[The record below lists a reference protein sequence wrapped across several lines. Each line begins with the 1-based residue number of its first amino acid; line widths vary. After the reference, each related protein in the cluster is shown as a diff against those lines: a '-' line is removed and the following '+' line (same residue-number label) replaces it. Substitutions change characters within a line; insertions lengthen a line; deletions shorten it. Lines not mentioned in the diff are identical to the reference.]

1 MPLLAAVADW
11 MKTFS
16 ISAKGGQDQWDG
28 CSLWSG
34 FIRHCLYKLRAVPI
48 FSQSV
53 KENARDTPS
62 FLAARRSLA
71 REAKSAVKLLAVC
84 IQRCII
90 HIHCFCLSFPFQ
102 IPISHADLNQWSFA
116 NRLPVTQNEVIPTLE
131 KFVVFFIS
139 QVRLFLSFSKSQHSQ
154 SETRCSLAC
163 YGKMLNQQHS
173 RTS

>member
-1 MPLLAAVADW
+1 MPLLAAVSDW

-16 ISAKGGQDQWDG
+16 ISARGGQDQWDG

-34 FIRHCLYKLRAVPI
+34 FIRHCIYRLRAVPL

-53 KENARDTPS
+53 KENARDTQMTTRGLPPS

-71 REAKSAVKLLAVC
+71 RVAKSAVKLLAVYC

-90 HIHCFCLSFPFQ
+90 HIHCVCLSFPFQ

-131 KFVVFFIS
+131 KFVAFFIS

-154 SETRCSLAC
+154 
-163 YGKMLNQQHS
+163 
-173 RTS
+173 